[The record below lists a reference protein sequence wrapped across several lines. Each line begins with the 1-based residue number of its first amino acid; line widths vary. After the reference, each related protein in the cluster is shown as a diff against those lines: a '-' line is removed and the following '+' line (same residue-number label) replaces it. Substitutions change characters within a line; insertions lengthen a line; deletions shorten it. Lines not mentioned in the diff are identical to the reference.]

1 MRRFLWILP
10 VILVPLGVLLAM
22 QYRFLRTL
30 EHATAEAER
39 NSLRNSLEDVTRDIE
54 MSISADADRALDVTA
69 DVLPSVPALSR
80 HFAGAALPA
89 VKTFFVARFDECGV
103 FYFNPDGSRKKV
115 GADEAQAID
124 AATLTWGMFPKPL
137 LVPYRPRTIDQRDH
151 NNRIVLRPVAG
162 ADGIVTGA
170 VGLVFDEK
178 LAQRTLEQLSHR
190 MLRDKLHDEFIATK
204 VASEEHFGWLR
215 GERAYITQPLGLAF
229 SDWRI
234 GIRDG
239 CATPEEIAA
248 SNFRINALWTG
259 VVTLIL
265 ATAVALAIHAA
276 AKQMRVSQMK
286 SDFVSNVSHELRTP
300 LSSIRVFGE
309 YMRLGR
315 VKTPEKIREYGEYI
329 ETESRRLTQLINNI
343 LDFSRIE
350 SAEKK
355 YRFCD
360 GDVSDVV
367 AQTVSAFGMPLREHG
382 FAVTCT
388 PSPVP
393 LPPVRIDR
401 DAFCQALVN
410 LLDNA
415 VKYSGEEKRIEV
427 SMRALNGEVRI
438 SVADRGI
445 GIPAREQKK
454 IFDKFYR
461 VGSGLVHDVKGSGLG
476 LAIVNHVVK
485 AHGGR
490 VEVESAPGEG
500 SVFTIVLPA
509 RGAADVAAEVPAPNQ
524 PSREFA

>member
-1 MRRFLWILP
+1 
-10 VILVPLGVLLAM
+10 
-22 QYRFLRTL
+22 RTF
-30 EHATAEAER
+30 EER
-39 NSLRNSLEDVTRDIE
+39 
-54 MSISADADRALDVTA
+54 
-69 DVLPSVPALSR
+69 
-80 HFAGAALPA
+80 
-89 VKTFFVARFDECGV
+89 
-103 FYFNPDGSRKKV
+103 
-115 GADEAQAID
+115 
-124 AATLTWGMFPKPL
+124 
-137 LVPYRPRTIDQRDH
+137 
-151 NNRIVLRPVAG
+151 
-162 ADGIVTGA
+162 
-170 VGLVFDEK
+170 
-178 LAQRTLEQLSHR
+178 SHR
-190 MLRDKLHDEFIATK
+190 MLRDRLRDPYISTK
-204 VASEEHFGWLR
+204 VASEDHFGWSKGQR
-215 GERAYITQPLGLAF
+215 GYITQPLGFAF

-234 GIRDG
+234 GIRDA

-259 VVTLIL
+259 LVTIIL

-276 AKQMRVSQMK
+276 ARQVRVSQMK

-343 LDFSRIE
+343 LDFSKIE

-360 GDVSDVV
+360 GDVSGIV

-382 FAVTCT
+382 FAVTFVP
-388 PSPVP
+388 PSAP
-393 LPPVRIDR
+393 LPPLRIDR
-401 DAFCQALVN
+401 DAFCQAFVN

-415 VKYSGEEKRIEV
+415 VKYSGDQKEITVTMTAARD
-427 SMRALNGEVRI
+427 EVRI
-438 SVADRGI
+438 AVADRGI

-476 LAIVNHVVK
+476 LAIVSHVVK

-490 VEVESAPGEG
+490 IEVESVPGEG
-500 SVFTIVLPA
+500 SCFTIVLPA
-509 RGAADVAAEVPAPNQ
+509 RAAAVPAVQPANQ
-524 PSREFA
+524 PAREFA